1 MSTLQERYD
10 AVQRYLQGEPLLRL
24 INTYRIAGKTIKAYT
39 RRYQKYGMQ
48 GLSDKRV
55 SHYSQSTKLAVIN
68 DFETNGLSLK
78 AVTEKYDIAKRTF
91 LHWLDEYERYKKG
104 DKWAMNGNGRI
115 YKDTLEDY
123 VFKMPETQKKKK
135 MEESLRN
142 LTYEQLLEK
151 CQDLMLEL
159 EIKKK
164 VEEEVKRQQAALR
177 RSLRK
182 PSKK

>member
-10 AVQRYLQGEPLLRL
+10 AIQRYLEGEPLLRL
-24 INTYRIAGKTIKAYT
+24 AKVYKMSSRTIKAYV

-48 GLSDKRV
+48 GLADKRV
-55 SHYSQSTKLAVIN
+55 SHYSQSTKLSVIN
-68 DFETNGLSLK
+68 DYETNGLSLK
-78 AVTEKYDIAKRTF
+78 TVSEKYDITKKTF

-115 YKDTLEDY
+115 YKDTPNDY
-123 VFKMPETQKKKK
+123 VFKMPDIPKKKEI
-135 MEESLRN
+135 EESLRN

-151 CQDLMLEL
+151 CEDLMLEL

-164 VEEEVKRQQAALR
+164 VEKEIKRQQAALR